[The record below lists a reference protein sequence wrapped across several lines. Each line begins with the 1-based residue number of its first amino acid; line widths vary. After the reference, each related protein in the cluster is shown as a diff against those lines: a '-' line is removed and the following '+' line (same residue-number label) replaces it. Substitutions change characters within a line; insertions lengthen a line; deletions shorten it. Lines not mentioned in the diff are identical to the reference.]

1 MSCRD
6 DDEVVKSPADSV
18 ERWTHDLYVE
28 ENQGPRTEEE
38 KERVS
43 SSYWNSFVLWVMYMR
58 ASLILGFD
66 QYKNNDNISTDC
78 T

>member
-1 MSCRD
+1 M
-6 DDEVVKSPADSV
+6 KSPADSV

-43 SSYWNSFVLWVMYMR
+43 LLLYEGILYILSCDHHDQDPL
-58 ASLILGFD
+58 LIMIKIP
-66 QYKNNDNISTDC
+66 Y
-78 T
+78 